1 MIELDTTE
9 MCSHLRSKL
18 FSNDGEYH
26 KLWIAMNS
34 DPEITA
40 VVRNRQLHV
49 YRNGK
54 KIMVLAGKAGVK
66 KIREDMLNSNM
77 ESLPY
82 TFLSD

>member
-1 MIELDTTE
+1 MIELD
-9 MCSHLRSKL
+9 
-18 FSNDGEYH
+18 
-26 KLWIAMNS
+26 
-34 DPEITA
+34 IT
-40 VVRNRQLHV
+40 NV

-54 KIMVLAGKAGVK
+54 KNMVLAGKAGVK